1 MNFNDKSAL
10 ELGKKI
16 GELILKEAKEYISK
30 NGDAENIKFEGT
42 IDLKSYKDVC
52 VDVQVC
58 FPFVGCSTVHIGV

>member
-30 NGDAENIKFEGT
+30 NGDAENIKF
-42 IDLKSYKDVC
+42 
-52 VDVQVC
+52 
-58 FPFVGCSTVHIGV
+58 